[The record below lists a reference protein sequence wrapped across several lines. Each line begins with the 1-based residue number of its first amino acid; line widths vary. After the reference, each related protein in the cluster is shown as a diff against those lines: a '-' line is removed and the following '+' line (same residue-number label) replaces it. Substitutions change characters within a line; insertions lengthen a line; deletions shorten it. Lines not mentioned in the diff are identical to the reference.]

1 MTLTKIRQR
10 KFSGVSKLVLF
21 KRKQTLALFVMFL
34 HVWLLYSQQCRGFG
48 HGIKKKF
55 LFVSLSVHV
64 LCVLGWGRD
73 ECLRPQLER
82 GFLKLCPKGLITAS
96 ILKLSLRGLVSQ
108 KNLIVFLAMLSI
120 PHPDL
125 NRSKTPWLKHRN
137 AISSL

>member
-34 HVWLLYSQQCRGFG
+34 NVWLLYTQQCRGSG
-48 HGIKKKF
+48 HGIKKKS

-73 ECLRPQLER
+73 ECLKPQLER
-82 GFLKLCPKGLITAS
+82 GFFET
-96 ILKLSLRGLVSQ
+96 VS
-108 KNLIVFLAMLSI
+108 
-120 PHPDL
+120 
-125 NRSKTPWLKHRN
+125 
-137 AISSL
+137 